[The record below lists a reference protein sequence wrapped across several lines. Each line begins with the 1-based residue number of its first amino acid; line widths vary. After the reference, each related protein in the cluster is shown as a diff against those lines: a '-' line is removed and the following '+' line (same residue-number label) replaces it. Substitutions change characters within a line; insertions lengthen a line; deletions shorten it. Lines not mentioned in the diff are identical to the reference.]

1 MDYIEINGGAKFLVL
16 STHVLNEKKYLFL
29 ASVSEKPEYIFAEFF
44 DGGELEVAKDEE
56 LIKNLIL
63 LAAKKVE
70 KM

>member
-44 DGGELEVAKDEE
+44 DGE
-56 LIKNLIL
+56 N
-63 LAAKKVE
+63 
-70 KM
+70 

>member
-1 MDYIEINGGAKFLVL
+1 MDYIEIKGGKKFLVL
-16 STHVLNEKKYLFL
+16 STHVLNKKKYLFM
-29 ASVSEKPEYIFAEFF
+29 ASVDESPEYIFAEFF
-44 DGGELEVAKDEE
+44 EGGKLEVVKDEE